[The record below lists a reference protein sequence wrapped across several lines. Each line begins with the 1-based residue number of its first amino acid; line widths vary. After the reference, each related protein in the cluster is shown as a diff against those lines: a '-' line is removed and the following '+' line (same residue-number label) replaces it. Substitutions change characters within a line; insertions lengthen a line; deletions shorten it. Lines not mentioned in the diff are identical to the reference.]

1 MTPTR
6 PPASAL
12 QPITE
17 DDIVAY
23 LANTPDFFERHAQL
37 LSQVQLTSPHGAR
50 AISLQER
57 QAQMLREKI
66 KALETRVMDMVRHG
80 TDNTATADRLHAWT
94 RGLLALREPREL
106 PECIAA
112 DLREIFGVAQV
123 AIKVWDCHGVHAR
136 EPFAQGASSA
146 ARAFAGSLVQPY
158 CGVNAGFE
166 AVGWLDD
173 PQAAQSIAL
182 LPLRSGAG
190 EAAFGLLVLASP
202 DAQRFQ
208 AEMGLHF
215 LTRIAELASA
225 ALSRLRH

>member
-1 MTPTR
+1 MTTARR
-6 PPASAL
+6 PPAGLS
-12 QPITE
+12 PITE

-23 LANTPDFFERHAQL
+23 LANTPDFFERHAEL
-37 LSQVQLTSPHGAR
+37 LAQVQLSSPHGAR

-66 KALETRVMDMVRHG
+66 KVLETRVMDMVRHG

-112 DLREIFGVAQV
+112 DLRGIFGVAQV

-146 ARAFAGSLVQPY
+146 ARAFANSLVQPY

-166 AVGWLDD
+166 AVGWLLD
-173 PQAAQSIAL
+173 PPAAQSIAL
-182 LPLRSGAG
+182 LPLRAGAG
-190 EAAFGLLVLASP
+190 EPAFGLLVLGSP
-202 DAQRFQ
+202 DAQRFH
-208 AEMGLHF
+208 ADVGLHF
-215 LTRIAELASA
+215 LTRIAESASA
-225 ALSRLRH
+225 ALSRLQH